1 MMILPFKF
9 PTDLRQSIGK
19 NKEKGSLQELIPTRD
34 FEFDEMEI
42 WFIQYIY
49 KNK

>member
-1 MMILPFKF
+1 MILPFKF

-19 NKEKGSLQELIPTRD
+19 NKERNSLQDLIPTRD

-42 WFIQYIY
+42 
-49 KNK
+49 